1 MMGYYSVGVIDNVHV
16 NIKGRE
22 IGIQFKADP
31 NYSMIGPEQK
41 EYNLFVNSS
50 GEKLDI
56 CPLEKS
62 KELRVFNSCDS
73 LSEKCE
79 KKQKSNSSD
88 GDSGK
93 YIELREFIS
102 CDNLMEIFYKLYKNK
117 QLIQIHI
124 NDENEVVEWKTVN
137 G

>member
-22 IGIQFKADP
+22 IGIQFKADA

-62 KELRVFNSCDS
+62 KELRVFNSC
-73 LSEKCE
+73 
-79 KKQKSNSSD
+79 N
-88 GDSGK
+88 
-93 YIELREFIS
+93 
-102 CDNLMEIFYKLYKNK
+102 NLIEIFYKLYKNK